1 MLVLYP
7 IITFIEVIIRVF
19 SSEKNIEKMTD
30 EEIESFIDM

>member
-7 IITFIEVIIRVF
+7 VISFIEVIIKVF
-19 SSEKNIEKMTD
+19 SKGPEVEKMTD